1 MMDKEE
7 VAEMRAAMKA
17 RAQERAVEAE
27 PLIHGLF
34 MAAAVMS
41 GQQPGVAIKTAD
53 AALAKWSEKWI
64 DGPAAQ
70 A

>member
-1 MMDKEE
+1 MMTKEE

-27 PLIHGLF
+27 PLIHGMF
-34 MAAAVMS
+34 MAASLMS
-41 GQQPGVAIKTAD
+41 GKSPGDALKAAD
-53 AALAKWSEKWI
+53 AGMAKWSDKWI
-64 DGPAAQ
+64 DGPAGQ